1 MYTPKANA
9 QTERAVLGQTPM
21 SITRRHFLQQA
32 ALAGTA
38 QSLSGMTWADQ
49 WIALR
54 AAPAA
59 LKILPID
66 KPVESLWAYN
76 NQYPGPA
83 LTVRQ
88 GEELRV
94 RLSNALPQPTTVH
107 WHGIRVPNAMDG
119 VPGMTQDPVS
129 PGGHFD
135 YRFHVA
141 DAGTYWY
148 HPHVN
153 TFEQIGRGLAGALVV
168 QEREAVDVDEDW
180 LWVLTDQRLDRSGR
194 LVESFGDMH
203 DAAHAGRIGN
213 VVFINGSLT
222 QDFSAQP
229 YSRVRLRLVA
239 ATSARIFSLRL
250 VAARAWLWAL
260 DGHPVPAQA
269 LSEPLTLAPGQRADV
284 LVEIPAQGEK
294 LRIQDVFYGQ
304 QGYELA
310 TIQAR
315 GEARTLVRAA
325 PKPLP
330 PNPLPQMV
338 HSSQAAVSL
347 TVQGGAMSREATRE
361 AIWLINGKAMKNEG
375 GHAHHPPLFRMRAGQ
390 SIDVNVDNQT
400 MWHHP
405 LHFHGVWLRRKMG
418 DQWGPVRDTIF
429 LQPREKASLR
439 IYADQAGQWMVHC
452 HVLGHQAHG
461 MMGHFEVA

>member
-1 MYTPKANA
+1 M
-9 QTERAVLGQTPM
+9 
-21 SITRRHFLQQA
+21 QQA
-32 ALAGTA
+32 TAAGAALSLPALARA
-38 QSLSGMTWADQ
+38 EAWSE
-49 WIALR
+49 LR

-66 KPVESLWAYN
+66 KPVESLWVYN
-76 NQYPGPA
+76 KSYPGPA

-119 VPGMTQDPVS
+119 VPGMTQAPVP
-129 PGGHFD
+129 PGGQYE
-135 YRFHVA
+135 YRFKVP

-153 TFEQIGRGLAGALVV
+153 TFEQVGRGLAGALVV
-168 QEREAVDVDEDW
+168 QERDAVDVDEDW
-180 LWVLTDQRLDRSGR
+180 LWVLTDQRIDRSGR
-194 LVESFGDMH
+194 LIESFGDMH

-213 VVFINGSLT
+213 VVFINGSLA
-222 QDFSAQP
+222 QDFSARP
-229 YSRVRLRLVA
+229 HSRIRLRLVA

-260 DGHPVPAQA
+260 DGHPVSVQA

-284 LVEIPAQGEK
+284 LLEVPAQGQT
-294 LRIQDVFYGQ
+294 LRIQDMFYGQ

-310 TIQAR
+310 TIEAK
-315 GEARTLVRAA
+315 GAARTLVQAA
-325 PKPLP
+325 PKALP
-330 PNPLPQMV
+330 ANPLSQTV
-338 HSSQAAVSL
+338 HAAQTAVSL
-347 TVQGGAMSREATRE
+347 TLQGGAMSREATRE
-361 AIWLINGKAMKNEG
+361 AIWLINGKAMKNED

-405 LHFHGVWLRRKMG
+405 LHFHGVWLRQKTG
-418 DQWGPVRDTIF
+418 DQWGPVRDTLL

-439 IYADQAGQWMVHC
+439 IFADQPGHWMVHC